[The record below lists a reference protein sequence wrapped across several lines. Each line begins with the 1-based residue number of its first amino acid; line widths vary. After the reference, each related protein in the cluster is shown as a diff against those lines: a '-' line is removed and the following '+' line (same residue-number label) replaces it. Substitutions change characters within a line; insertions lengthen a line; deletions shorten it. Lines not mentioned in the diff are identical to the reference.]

1 MGISERWT
9 SVGLGTRGVSLGT
22 DASPRTTRA
31 DARVA
36 VASAAVA
43 VSSSF
48 IFFFSPSLR
57 SFQVL
62 SSRFLCPISIYPFP
76 RVSTYRGSETRRF
89 APSSSRRKIVTLF
102 LLLLFLCI
110 TSSRQPVP
118 MLVSFVGN
126 YKRSLIRWTYSL
138 AIDVLS
144 VICLR
149 KVTCYACLV
158 RCFSSNVMIFP
169 RRLMIHRTFIHDNVQ
184 FVHLESIYIQGI
196 LVRPNLL
203 M

>member
-1 MGISERWT
+1 MHRTEAKKSLGRILRNLYPILVYRTKALQLLLSFSNLEGKVSTEDGPRKSSTEGIGVVAVLWNTLWRWTRRRAEVNRLSMGISERWT

-48 IFFFSPSLR
+48 IFFFSPPLCSSR
-57 SFQVL
+57 VL

-89 APSSSRRKIVTLF
+89 APSSSRREIVTL
-102 LLLLFLCI
+102 LLFLLFLCI
-110 TSSRQPVP
+110 TSSR
-118 MLVSFVGN
+118 
-126 YKRSLIRWTYSL
+126 
-138 AIDVLS
+138 
-144 VICLR
+144 
-149 KVTCYACLV
+149 
-158 RCFSSNVMIFP
+158 
-169 RRLMIHRTFIHDNVQ
+169 
-184 FVHLESIYIQGI
+184 
-196 LVRPNLL
+196 
-203 M
+203 